1 MELKPTKLK
10 VKYESA
16 PQRCEVCHQSDCFNP
31 NTGACSRCGVLVCWQ
46 DALAEIVVPASVTVE
61 RYDNQ
66 LKLIQ
71 SWHDKKIIKSLTI
84 PIILSS
90 PAIFLWWLIIL
101 TSIIDSASIGEY
113 SSLLTGILFLIFPS
127 FGWLLGPY
135 YLLASYKNQTTIS
148 VTNKTLSIKHAPIPW
163 VGNRDISVSNLV
175 QLYVRQGKRVGTIFN
190 PRYLYDLRA
199 KLKNG
204 RDINLVGNLASKE
217 VGHFLKQQVES
228 YLGIVDK
235 LIVGEV
241 AK

>member
-1 MELKPTKLK
+1 MELKPNKLK

-16 PQRCEVCHQSDCFNP
+16 PQRCEVCHKADCFEP
-31 NTGACSRCGVLVCWQ
+31 NTGSCSRCGVLVRWQ
-46 DALAEIVVPASVTVE
+46 EVTATMSVPASVTVE
-61 RYDNQ
+61 RYEGQ

-71 SWHDKKIIKSLTI
+71 SWQDKKIIKSLTI

-90 PAIFLWWLIIL
+90 PAIFFWWLIIL

-148 VTNKTLSIKHAPIPW
+148 LTNKTLSIKHAPIPW
-163 VGNRDISVSNLV
+163 IGNRDISSSNLV
-175 QLYVRQGKRVGTIFN
+175 QLYVRQGKMVGTIFN

-199 KLKNG
+199 KLNNG

-217 VGHFLKQQVES
+217 VGHFLEQQVES

-235 LIVGEV
+235 PIQGEV
-241 AK
+241 PK

>member
-1 MELKPTKLK
+1 MQLKPTKLK
-10 VKYESA
+10 IKSQS
-16 PQRCEVCHQSDCFNP
+16 PPTRCEICHKTDCFDP
-31 NTGACSRCGVLVCWQ
+31 NTGSCSRCGVLVRWQ
-46 DALAEIVVPASVTVE
+46 ETAVTMSVPASVTVE
-61 RYDNQ
+61 CYDTQ
-66 LKLIQ
+66 LKLVQ

-90 PAIFLWWLIIL
+90 PAIFFWWLIIL

-113 SSLLTGILFLIFPS
+113 PSLLTGIFFLMFPS

-163 VGNRDISVSNLV
+163 IGNRDIPSSNLA

-217 VGHFLKQQVES
+217 VGHFLEKQIES
-228 YLGIVDK
+228 YLGIIDQP
-235 LIVGEV
+235 IQGEV